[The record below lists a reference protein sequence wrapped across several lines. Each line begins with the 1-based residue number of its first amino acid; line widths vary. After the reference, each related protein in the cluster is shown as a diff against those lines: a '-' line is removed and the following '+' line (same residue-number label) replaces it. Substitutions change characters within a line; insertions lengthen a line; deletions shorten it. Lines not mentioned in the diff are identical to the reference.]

1 LNKSNRISKPPVRI
15 QTESVGQMLDGTF
28 VIGFVIDDGVEN
40 LSTEIEALSSSSFI
54 DAVVVTTKN
63 PSIIDEANEQEASSF
78 IYSTADAIDAAS
90 TAALNAYFA
99 SDETFITGGSDPW
112 LVVVEGSQPMLNGL
126 HVNEAITTLAENSKY
141 NSMHYVLHNA
151 QVSIASH
158 EEFMKTGLLVTDNS
172 LVFLASPD

>member
-1 LNKSNRISKPPVRI
+1 MLE
-15 QTESVGQMLDGTF
+15 ESF
-28 VIGFVIDDGVEN
+28 VIGFVIDDGVQD

-54 DAVVVTTKN
+54 DVVVVTTMN
-63 PSIIDEANEQEASSF
+63 QSIIDEANKQQAVSF
-78 IYSTADAIDAAS
+78 VYSTADAIDVAS
-90 TAALNAYFA
+90 TAALNAFFA
-99 SDETFITGGSDPW
+99 SDGTFITGGSDPW

-158 EEFMKTGLLVTDNS
+158 EEFMKTGLLVTDKS